1 MDKKCT
7 PVGFFKSFGNF
18 SGNVDRWHYYYLYMP
33 SIAVIDFG
41 SANTSCNLNE
51 DERHKGVRVFTVHFV
66 TPVSETECIDRWMH
80 LRNTEID
87 NEEVSRKMDEMFRLA
102 FNEDKVVL
110 EAIQQEESMS
120 YNQQTISLAID
131 KAPNVYRLRIKRMI
145 ENELNKN
152 RQSSY

>member
-7 PVGFFKSFGNF
+7 PIVFFKSFGIF
-18 SGNVDRWHYYYLYMP
+18 SANVDRWNYYYLYMP

-41 SANTSCNLNE
+41 SANTSCNLKE
-51 DERHKGVRVFTVHFV
+51 DERHKGIRVFTVHFL
-66 TPVSETECIDRWMH
+66 TPVPEMECIDRWMH

-110 EAIQQEESMS
+110 EAIQNEESRPF
-120 YNQQTISLAID
+120 NQQTISLAID
-131 KAPNVYRLRIKRMI
+131 KAPNVYRLRIRRMI

-152 RQSSY
+152 